1 MISDVL
7 GWLASLIISIISS
20 TGYLGITFLMVLE
33 SAGILI
39 PSEVIMPFS
48 GYLAGTGKLSLWLV
62 AFFAT
67 VGNIFGS
74 LVLYVVGYYGGRFF
88 ALRYGRYFFFTPEE
102 LGKSDKWFKK
112 YGFSAVFF
120 GRMLPVVRTYISL
133 PAGIVKMDLSKFL
146 AYTFFGS
153 VPWNFALAYIG
164 FFLGENWKN
173 IEVYFRKFD
182 YIILIFLAAGLAWF
196 LWSHFLNKK
205 IGNQLKN

>member
-74 LVLYVVGYYGGRFF
+74 LVLYVVGYYGGRSF

-112 YGFSAVFF
+112 YGFPAVFF

-196 LWSHFLNKK
+196 LWSHFLNEK

>member
-1 MISDVL
+1 MITAILS
-7 GWLASLIISIISS
+7 WLASLIISVISN
-20 TGYLGITFLMVLE
+20 TGYLGVTFLMALE

-48 GYLAGTGKLSLWLV
+48 GYLAGTGSFSLWLV
-62 AFFAT
+62 IFWAT
-67 VGNIFGS
+67 VGNVFGS
-74 LVLYVVGYYGGRFF
+74 LALYVVGYYGGRPF

-102 LGKSDKWFKK
+102 LEKSDKWFKK
-112 YGFSAVFF
+112 YGLPAVFF

-133 PAGIVKMDLSKFL
+133 PAGIVKMDLKKFL

-164 FFLGENWKN
+164 FLLGENWKN
-173 IEVYFRKFD
+173 MEVYFRKFD

-205 IGNQLKN
+205 IDNQLKN